1 MFLLAHL
8 YLRRSNVFVSMSLYQ
23 GHIWEQEMQPVPPS
37 GTLPGEPGL
46 DPAAVMCLSEKHL
59 QISLR
64 LIMLNDIF

>member
-8 YLRRSNVFVSMSLYQ
+8 YLRRSNVFVAVSLYQ

-46 DPAAVMCLSEKHL
+46 DLASSYVPFRKALTDFLEAD
-59 QISLR
+59 
-64 LIMLNDIF
+64 NA